1 MSTPPEKKPEEKPH
15 LGPGFHAFNVANLD
29 TLSPEERKAIIE
41 RMLDVMKAEENKSDD
56 DKIEPIPPDN
66 PS

>member
-15 LGPGFHAFNVANLD
+15 VGPGFHAFNVANLNAL
-29 TLSPEERKAIIE
+29 TVEERRAVIKHI
-41 RMLDVMKAEENKSDD
+41 LDVMKAQENKSSD
-56 DKIEPIPPDN
+56 DKLESTLPDN